1 MTLPRAISETPYGYR
16 VRIYRANLT
25 YRAYVAFAGDKAA
38 ALQKALA
45 LRDRCETALI
55 RSNTG
60 HRGIS
65 EQTKWFHGRP
75 YPCFE
80 VNHGK
85 GASRHFQRFTYQ
97 TLAQRETALKQAL
110 AARAKMEMEAA
121 YA

>member
-1 MTLPRAISETPYGYR
+1 MNLPRAISETAYGYR

-25 YRAYVAFAGDKAA
+25 YRAYIAFAGDKPA
-38 ALQKALA
+38 ALQKAVA
-45 LRDRCETALI
+45 LRDRCEAALV

-80 VNHGK
+80 VTHGK
-85 GASRHFQRFTYQ
+85 GPRRQFRRFTFQ
-97 TLAQRETALKQAL
+97 TLSQRDIALQQAL
-110 AARAKMEMEAA
+110 SIRARMESAHV
-121 YA
+121 